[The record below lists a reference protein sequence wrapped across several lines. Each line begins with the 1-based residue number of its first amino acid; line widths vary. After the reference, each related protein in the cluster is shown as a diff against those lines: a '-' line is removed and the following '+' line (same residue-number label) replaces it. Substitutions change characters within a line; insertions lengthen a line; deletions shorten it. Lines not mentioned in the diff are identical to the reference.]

1 MISSSCERRSCRI
14 VPRLIVRSER
24 GEDWERGSGS
34 LSVVGVAGGGLGF
47 SGDTGAKLSCL
58 SLL

>member
-1 MISSSCERRSCRI
+1 M
-14 VPRLIVRSER
+14 VPRLIVRPER
-24 GEDWERGSGS
+24 GEDGERDSGS

-47 SGDTGAKLSCL
+47 SGDTGAKLGCL